1 MTEAAKISPITAGR
15 THETNYQPNEVNLK
29 KDEKVRNIFDTGAY
43 LSHNNNNVSI
53 FNNLS
58 TNC

>member
-1 MTEAAKISPITAGR
+1 MAELGKISPVTLGKTKEA
-15 THETNYQPNEVNLK
+15 NFQPNEVNFK

-43 LSHNNNNVSI
+43 LSHNNNVSI